1 MNIMNKINVNSNDET
16 DNNLQ
21 LNNNDKISKNNDK
34 FFYDNN
40 QNKSSL
46 TDYRKQNKKYDPIV
60 TIEKNQIDL
69 KIDQRNIQNLNNPK
83 EDYIVSN

>member
-1 MNIMNKINVNSNDET
+1 MNVMNKINDNLNDET
-16 DNNLQ
+16 NNNLQ
-21 LNNNDKISKNNDK
+21 LNNNDKTSNNNDKTSNNNDK
-34 FFYDNN
+34 FFYENN

-69 KIDQRNIQNLNNPK
+69 KIDQTYK
-83 EDYIVSN
+83 